1 MKARAHAATGANTD
15 RCALPDPVN
24 RRTAVAFLSRAGNG
38 QRSAIRTCG
47 NGHHHRNWNDP
58 ARPWRLGRY
67 YIRNAKTGHLAEA
80 VVALSGKGLRATD
93 TARVAQTVKVDQKDF
108 QFTPETIAIRAGD
121 RVRFLN
127 NDAQVH
133 NVQSVSS
140 RHSFNVNMLS
150 GSEHTE
156 TFPQAGGVRQP
167 YRIGC
172 TYHTAMRSW
181 IYVFDHPWYQL
192 TDASGTYRMTN
203 VPPGEYRLEVA
214 HPAGEMR
221 MSRMIQV
228 RAGETLQMDLTIG
241 PDQRVSP

>member
-1 MKARAHAATGANTD
+1 MLQKVPTPVVVLCLLCSIGGLPSPSCIAQETVSNPPPGREETATITGT
-15 RCALPDPVN
+15 VIY
-24 RRTAVAFLSRAGNG
+24 
-38 QRSAIRTCG
+38 Q
-47 NGHHHRNWNDP
+47 NDP

-93 TARVAQTVKVDQKDF
+93 ATRVAQTVNVDQKDF

-181 IYVFDHPWYQL
+181 VYVFDHPWYQL
-192 TDASGTYRMTN
+192 TDATGTYRMKD